1 MGFSFICYLALDF
14 FDLRLT
20 KKISSSQFLGTWRNL
35 YSENVTTYSGLLY
48 QLYFFYGSYVLAFA
62 IQNSFLE
69 RTQQHCQ
76 TILLNQGEESIEA
89 HHSNLLPNQLNNVT
103 KIESNFIRNKN
114 VNHVEDNGFETLI
127 NFLSTKNRWKNSS
140 NLTFENEE
148 INI

>member
-76 TILLNQGEESIEA
+76 TILLNQEEESIEA

-114 VNHVEDNGFETLI
+114 VNHVEDNGFETLDQ
-127 NFLSTKNRWKNSS
+127 LSFNEEQMEKLFK
-140 NLTFENEE
+140 LELENEE